1 MKTFLIYTLAALLG
15 IVVLGVLAIMAY
27 WAYLIHWSVGLFFG
41 CLEIIGLC
49 LIAID
54 ALNTK

>member
-1 MKTFLIYTLAALLG
+1 MKTFLIYTLAVLLG
-15 IVVLGVLAIMAY
+15 IMSLGVIAIMAY

-49 LIAID
+49 VIGME
-54 ALNTK
+54 ALDGK